1 MGDREYMA
9 AFHRL
14 VMPIAY
20 AFRPQL
26 VLVSAGFDAADGDPL
41 GGKKLI
47 CLVLSFSFLTFY
59 SYLFI
64 ITRLSFSNFYFF

>member
-1 MGDREYMA
+1 MA

-20 AFRPQL
+20 AFNPQL

-47 CLVLSFSFLTFY
+47 YLAFSI
-59 SYLFI
+59 SLF
-64 ITRLSFSNFYFF
+64 